1 MTAVADGTDGA
12 HAPTFPALFAA
23 IVRARADHAA
33 LITADETLTYAEL
46 DRRSAHMAKALLA
59 SGVGKGTRLA
69 LLAPDGALFLTTFY
83 AALRIGALVTPI
95 STLTTPPELAH
106 IVRTSD
112 AQLLVGARR
121 FLRRDFGHNLEAAL
135 PGLADAHTD
144 ADADAG
150 ALWLAAA
157 PHLRSV
163 CLDDAY
169 GLGWAR
175 PVDHLLARADRAE
188 RGDGPDDALLAAVER
203 EVSPGDDAFVVYTS
217 GSTAAPK
224 AVVHA
229 QRSVVTKPQALAP
242 IFGMTGDDRTM
253 PLLPAFWLGGI
264 AAALQALCTGSTLV
278 YPRSPDLDDVLD
290 MIERHDV
297 SYVVVWHM
305 LAKLRAKGIERGID
319 VDRIRGLGRPRDPD
333 GEPIPGALRANLLG
347 MSESFSVHSG
357 EPIDVRMP
365 VDKRGS
371 SGRAVNGIERRV
383 VDPDTGHEVA
393 AGEVGELQLRGGG
406 LMSGFYKV
414 ERDRV
419 FTPDGF
425 YPTKDLVRIDADG
438 YAWFVG
444 RTGDMIKTSSAN
456 VSRLEVEAA
465 LVTLP
470 EVAFAL
476 VAGLPDADA
485 GEIVAAAVVPAS
497 GASPTEGGLREALR
511 DRLSSFK
518 IPRRIVFITDDDV
531 PRTATGKI
539 RLAEV
544 AQLVDARLDGRTATD
559 DPAPR
564 PTGDSAHG

>member
-1 MTAVADGTDGA
+1 MTDVTVVTDMTDV
-12 HAPTFPALFAA
+12 PTFPALFADV
-23 IVRARADHAA
+23 VRKRADHPA
-33 LITADETLTYAEL
+33 LIVPDETLTYADL
-46 DRRSAHMAKALLA
+46 DRRSARMARALLA
-59 SGVGKGTRLA
+59 TGAGKGTRVA
-69 LLAPDGALFLTTFY
+69 LLAPDGVLFLTTFY

-95 STLTTPPELAH
+95 STLTTAPELAH
-106 IVRTSD
+106 IARTSD
-112 AQLLVGARR
+112 AQILVGARR
-121 FLRRDFGHNLEAAL
+121 FLRRDFAANLEAAL
-135 PGLADAHTD
+135 AGLADAR
-144 ADADAG
+144 AG
-150 ALWLAAA
+150 ALWLRSA

-163 CLDDAY
+163 WLDDPD
-169 GLGWAR
+169 GLGWAGS
-175 PVDHLLARADRAE
+175 VDDLLARADRAE
-188 RGDGPDDALLAAVER
+188 NGGGPDDALLAEVER

-224 AVVHA
+224 AVVHH
-229 QRSVVTKPQALAP
+229 QRPVATKPKALAP

-290 MIERHDV
+290 MIEQHDV
-297 SYVVVWHM
+297 TYVVVWHM
-305 LAKLRAKGIERGID
+305 LAKLRAKGLERGID
-319 VDRIRGLGRPRDPD
+319 VDRIRGLGRPRDAD

-365 VDKRGS
+365 DDKRGS

-383 VDPDTGHEVA
+383 VDPETGHEVA
-393 AGEVGELQLRGGG
+393 PGEVGELQLRGGG

-465 LVTLP
+465 LATLP
-470 EVAFAL
+470 EVASAL

-485 GEIVAAAVVPAS
+485 GEIVAAAVVPAP
-497 GASPTEGGLREALR
+497 GTSPTEGGLREALR

-544 AQLVDARLDGRTATD
+544 AQLVDAWLDGRTSAG

-564 PTGDSAHG
+564 PTGDTAHG

>member
-1 MTAVADGTDGA
+1 VTDPT
-12 HAPTFPALFAA
+12 HAQTFPALFAD
-23 IVRARADHAA
+23 IVRQRADHPA

-46 DRRSAHMAKALLA
+46 ERRSARMAKALLA
-59 SGVGKGTRLA
+59 SGAGKGTRVA

-83 AALRIGALVTPI
+83 AALRIGALATPI

-106 IVRTSD
+106 VVRTSD
-112 AQLLVGARR
+112 AQILVGARR
-121 FLRRDFGHNLEAAL
+121 FLRHDFGQKLEAAL
-135 PGLADAHTD
+135 PGLADARCDT
-144 ADADAG
+144 
-150 ALWLAAA
+150 LWLPSA

-163 CLDDAY
+163 WLDGAD

-175 PVDHLLARADRAE
+175 PVDDLLARAAC
-188 RGDGPDDALLAAVER
+188 GDGPDDELLAAVER

-217 GSTAAPK
+217 GSTATPK
-224 AVVHA
+224 AVVHN
-229 QRSVVTKPQALAP
+229 QRAVVAKPQALAP
-242 IFGMTGDDRTM
+242 IFLMTSDDRTM
-253 PLLPAFWLGGI
+253 SLLPAFWLGGI
-264 AAALQALCTGSTLV
+264 AAALQVLCTGGTLV
-278 YPRSPDLDDVLD
+278 YPPSPDIDDVLD

-297 SYVVVWHM
+297 TYVVVWHT
-305 LAKLRAKGIERGID
+305 LAKLRAAGMARGID
-319 VDRIRGLGRPRDPD
+319 VDRIRGVGRPRDEA
-333 GEPIPGALRANLLG
+333 GEPIPTALRANLLG

-357 EPIDVRMP
+357 EPVDVRMP
-365 VDKRGS
+365 DDKRGA

-383 VDPDTGHEVA
+383 VDPDTGEEVPP
-393 AGEVGELQLRGGG
+393 GEVGELQLRGGG

-414 ERDRV
+414 DRDQV

-465 LVTLP
+465 LAQLP
-470 EVAFAL
+470 EVELSL
-476 VAGLPDADA
+476 VAGLPDAGV
-485 GEIVAAAVVPAS
+485 GEIVAAAVVPAR
-497 GASPTEGGLREALR
+497 GTSPTEDGLRAALR

-518 IPRRIVFITDDDV
+518 IPRRIVFITDEDV
-531 PRTATGKI
+531 PRTATGKV

-544 AQLVDARLDGRTATD
+544 AQLVEARLDGRTSAD

-564 PTGDSAHG
+564 PTGDPLHG

>member
-1 MTAVADGTDGA
+1 MADVTDV
-12 HAPTFPALFAA
+12 PTFPALFAGV
-23 IVRARADHAA
+23 VRERADHPA
-33 LITADETLTYAEL
+33 LIVPDETLSYAEL
-46 DRRSAHMAKALLA
+46 DRRSARMAKALLA
-59 SGVGKGTRLA
+59 SGAGKGTRVA
-69 LLAPDGALFLTTFY
+69 LLAPDGVLFLTTFY

-112 AQLLVGARR
+112 AQILVGARR
-121 FLRRDFGHNLEAAL
+121 FLRRNFAANLEDAL
-135 PGLADAHTD
+135 AGLADAR
-144 ADADAG
+144 AG
-150 ALWLAAA
+150 ALWLSSA

-163 CLDDAY
+163 WLDDPD
-169 GLGWAR
+169 GLGWAGS
-175 PVDHLLARADRAE
+175 VDDLLARADRAE
-188 RGDGPDDALLAAVER
+188 GGGGGPDDALLAEIER

-224 AVVHA
+224 AVVHH
-229 QRSVVTKPQALAP
+229 QRAVATKPQALAP
-242 IFGMTGDDRTM
+242 IFGMTSDDRTM
-253 PLLPAFWLGGI
+253 PLLPAFWLGGV

-278 YPRSPDLDDVLD
+278 YPRSPDVDDVLD
-290 MIERHDV
+290 MVEQHDV
-297 SYVVVWHM
+297 TYVVVWHA
-305 LAKLRAKGIERGID
+305 LAKLRAAAIERGID
-319 VDRIRGLGRPRDPD
+319 IDRIRGLGRPRGDD
-333 GEPIPGALRANLLG
+333 GEPVPARLRANLLG

-365 VDKRGS
+365 VDKRGA

-383 VDPDTGHEVA
+383 VDPETGREVA
-393 AGEVGELQLRGGG
+393 PGEVGELQLRGGG
-406 LMSGFYKV
+406 LMRGFYKV
-414 ERDRV
+414 ERDEV

-465 LVTLP
+465 LATLP
-470 EVAFAL
+470 EVASAL

-485 GEIVAAAVVPAS
+485 GEIVTAAVVPAP
-497 GASPTEGGLREALR
+497 GANPTEAGLRAALR
-511 DRLSSFK
+511 DRISSFK

-531 PRTATGKI
+531 PRTATGKV
-539 RLAEV
+539 RLAEL
-544 AQLVDARLDGRTATD
+544 AQLVGARLDGRISAD

-564 PTGDSAHG
+564 PTGDIAHG